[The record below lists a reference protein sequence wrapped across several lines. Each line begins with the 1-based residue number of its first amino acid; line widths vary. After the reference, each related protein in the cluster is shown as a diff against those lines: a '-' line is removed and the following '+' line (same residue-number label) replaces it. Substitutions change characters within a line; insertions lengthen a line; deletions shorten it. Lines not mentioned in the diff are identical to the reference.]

1 MKTVN
6 LGGDRIGSG
15 NKMKV
20 QMRNYE
26 RSTHDLGNVWRS
38 TMAAGTPVPFM
49 KQVGLPGDTFDIELN
64 ADVKTLPTTGPLFG
78 SFKLQLDVFMCPI
91 RLYNAQLHMNK
102 LDVGMNMKN
111 VKFPLI
117 TITSLEPNKTKSN
130 KLQLSQSSLLAYL
143 GTRYTGQKKT
153 STTFSELHANA
164 MPYLMYF
171 DIFKNYYANKQEKNA
186 YMIENDAN
194 TTILELLV
202 DGLAEIYPLEVLI
215 LRVS

>member
-38 TMAAGTPVPFM
+38 TMAPGTLVPFL

-64 ADVKTLPTTGPLFG
+64 ADVKTLPTVGPLFG

-111 VKFPLI
+111 VKFPLM
-117 TITSLEPNKTKSN
+117 K
-130 KLQLSQSSLLAYL
+130 KLS
-143 GTRYTGQKKT
+143 
-153 STTFSELHANA
+153 
-164 MPYLMYF
+164 
-171 DIFKNYYANKQEKNA
+171 
-186 YMIENDAN
+186 
-194 TTILELLV
+194 
-202 DGLAEIYPLEVLI
+202 
-215 LRVS
+215 